1 MGMPRILSRPLFVV
15 PATLAAVLLAVYAC
29 EKPVGTAP
37 STTAVAVVA
46 VTPPSGTV
54 VVGGTMQFAATPEDP
69 NGNPLSGRSVTW
81 ASSAPG
87 TASVDG
93 SGMVR
98 GVAVGSATLTATSE
112 GKSGTALVTVASV
125 PVASVAVTPP
135 TVAIPQGQTVQ
146 LSATPKDASGN
157 ALGGRVITWAS
168 GNTAVATVSG
178 SGRVTA
184 VAPGAATITATS
196 EGQSGTA
203 SVTVTAPPPPGACL
217 TSSATWQNTAFATQ
231 TGSFTA
237 EFDATPN
244 TAAMD
249 GTVGLG
255 AGAAASNADLAV
267 IVRFNPSGQIDARNG
282 GAYAAANAIP
292 YSAGTSYHFRL
303 VVDLATHSYSAYVTP
318 AGGAEAT
325 LGSGFAFRTEQSAV
339 TTLADWAEQAGTGT
353 HTVCNFSLGGTTPA
367 PVATVSVSPAT
378 ANVLIGAT
386 VQLTATPK
394 DANGTP
400 LSGRVVT
407 WASDNQAVATVSASG
422 LVTAQ
427 AVGTAT
433 LTATSEGKSGTAAIT
448 VTDVAVASVDVAPA
462 TASVPVNGTVQ
473 LVATPKDG
481 SGTPLSGRVVTWASS
496 STTIATV
503 SASGLVTGKAAGS
516 ATITATSEGKS
527 GTASITVTP
536 VPVATVT
543 VSPASQTLQ
552 TGGAVQLTATPRDAS
567 GNPLSGR
574 TITWASANQ
583 AVATVSATG
592 LVTAQAVGTATIT
605 ATSEGK
611 SGTAAITVVAP
622 PPPGSG
628 VVFVGAG
635 DIGDCSRTS
644 DDSTGALIRRLNP
657 DAVFSAG
664 DNAYPDGTA
673 TEFATC
679 FDPAWGSFKA
689 KIHPVPGNHEYH
701 QTGALPYF
709 QYFGAAAG
717 DPATGYYSYDLGD
730 WHIIALNGEISA
742 GAGSAQETWLKA
754 DLAASTKTCT
764 LAYMHRPRFSAGYHG
779 SNSSMQALWQDLYDA
794 GAELWIAGHNHDY
807 ERFAPQTA
815 SGVADPARGIREF
828 VVGTGGAG
836 TEAWSTTPPIANEEA
851 WANPVFGV
859 LKLTLRAGGYD
870 WEFIPIAGYTFTDSG
885 SGTCH

>member
-146 LSATPKDASGN
+146 LTATPKDASGN

-407 WASDNQAVATVSASG
+407 WASDNQAVATVSA
-422 LVTAQ
+422 
-427 AVGTAT
+427 
-433 LTATSEGKSGTAAIT
+433 
-448 VTDVAVASVDVAPA
+448 
-462 TASVPVNGTVQ
+462 
-473 LVATPKDG
+473 
-481 SGTPLSGRVVTWASS
+481 
-496 STTIATV
+496 
-503 SASGLVTGKAAGS
+503 
-516 ATITATSEGKS
+516 
-527 GTASITVTP
+527 
-536 VPVATVT
+536 
-543 VSPASQTLQ
+543 
-552 TGGAVQLTATPRDAS
+552 
-567 GNPLSGR
+567 
-574 TITWASANQ
+574 
-583 AVATVSATG
+583 TG

-611 SGTAAITVVAP
+611 SGTAAITVTTVSGAAFGHVFIVAEENHNYADVV
-622 PPPGSG
+622 GSASMPYLNG
-628 VVFVGAG
+628 LSTQYGLATNYYANTHPSIGNYFELTTGDTIINNDGFTGTVTNDNIIRELVKAGRTWKAYVEGYPSYDANHVPMSYFSDIRNDATQAAHMVPFTQLASDLANGTLPQFSFITPNTCNDAHSCSLSTADTWLRTNIDPVIQSAAFQKDGLLIIWWDESANDHTNGGGKAAWTVVSPFAKRGYQSTTFYRHQSTLRLMLRALGVFVYPG
-635 DIGDCSRTS
+635 DAAT
-644 DDSTGALIRRLNP
+644 AP
-657 DAVFSAG
+657 DM
-664 DNAYPDGTA
+664 D
-673 TEFATC
+673 EFFTIPL
-679 FDPAWGSFKA
+679 PA
-689 KIHPVPGNHEYH
+689 
-701 QTGALPYF
+701 ALP
-709 QYFGAAAG
+709 AAG
-717 DPATGYYSYDLGD
+717 
-730 WHIIALNGEISA
+730 
-742 GAGSAQETWLKA
+742 
-754 DLAASTKTCT
+754 
-764 LAYMHRPRFSAGYHG
+764 HR
-779 SNSSMQALWQDLYDA
+779 
-794 GAELWIAGHNHDY
+794 
-807 ERFAPQTA
+807 
-815 SGVADPARGIREF
+815 
-828 VVGTGGAG
+828 
-836 TEAWSTTPPIANEEA
+836 
-851 WANPVFGV
+851 
-859 LKLTLRAGGYD
+859 
-870 WEFIPIAGYTFTDSG
+870 
-885 SGTCH
+885 

>member
-1 MGMPRILSRPLFVV
+1 MRKPRILSRPLLVV
-15 PATLAAVLLAVYAC
+15 SATVAAALLAVYAC

-54 VVGGTMQFAATPEDP
+54 VVGATMQFAATPEDP
-69 NGNPLSGRSVTW
+69 NGNPLSGRAVTW
-81 ASSAPG
+81 GSSAPG
-87 TASVDG
+87 VASVDG

-98 GVAVGSATLTATSE
+98 GVAVGAATITATSE
-112 GKSGTALVTVASV
+112 GKSGTASVTVASV
-125 PVASVAVTPP
+125 PVAAVAVTPP
-135 TVAIPQGQTVQ
+135 AVTIPQGQTVQ
-146 LSATPKDASGN
+146 LTATPQDASGN

-168 GNTAVATVSG
+168 GNRAVATVSG
-178 SGRVTA
+178 SGLVRA

-203 SVTVTAPPPPGACL
+203 SVTVTAPPPPGTCL

-231 TGSFTA
+231 TGAFTA

-244 TAAMD
+244 SAAMD
-249 GTVGLG
+249 GTVGLA
-255 AGAAASNADLAV
+255 AGVAASNTDLAV
-267 IVRFNPSGQIDARNG
+267 ILRFNPSGQIDARNG
-282 GAYAAANAIP
+282 GAYAAASVMA

-325 LGSGFAFRTEQSAV
+325 LASGFAFRTEQSAV
-339 TTLADWAEQAGTGT
+339 TALAQWALQAGTGT

-407 WASDNQAVATVSASG
+407 WASNNQAVATVSASG

-433 LTATSEGKSGTAAIT
+433 ITATSEGKSGTAAIT

-481 SGTPLSGRVVTWASS
+481 SGTPLAGRVVTWASS

-503 SASGLVTGKAAGS
+503 SASGLVTGKAAGT

-536 VPVATVT
+536 VPVAAVT
-543 VSPASQTLQ
+543 VSPASQTIQ

-567 GNPLSGR
+567 GTPLSGR
-574 TITWASANQ
+574 TITWASDHTG
-583 AVATVSATG
+583 VATVSATG
-592 LVTAQAVGTATIT
+592 LVTGAGVGTATIT

-611 SGTAAITVVAP
+611 SGTAAITVTTVSGAAFGHVFIVAEENHNYADVV
-622 PPPGSG
+622 GSASMPYLNG
-628 VVFVGAG
+628 LSTQYGLATNYFANSHPS
-635 DIGDCSRTS
+635 IGNYFEV
-644 DDSTGALIRRLNP
+644 STGDTIINNDSFTGTVTNDNIIREL
-657 DAVFSAG
+657 VKAG
-664 DNAYPDGTA
+664 RTWKAYV
-673 TEFATC
+673 E
-679 FDPAWGSFKA
+679 
-689 KIHPVPGNHEYH
+689 
-701 QTGALPYF
+701 
-709 QYFGAAAG
+709 
-717 DPATGYYSYDLGD
+717 GYPSYDANHVPMSYFSDIRNDATQAARMVPFTQLASD
-730 WHIIALNGEISA
+730 LANGTLPQFSFITPNTCNDAHSCSLSTA
-742 GAGSAQETWLKA
+742 DTWLKTKI
-754 DLAASTKTCT
+754 DPLIQSAAFQKDGLLIIWWDESASDHTNGGGKVAWTVVSPFAKRGYQST
-764 LAYMHRPRFSAGYHG
+764 AFYRHQS
-779 SNSSMQALWQDLYDA
+779 
-794 GAELWIAGHNHDY
+794 
-807 ERFAPQTA
+807 
-815 SGVADPARGIREF
+815 
-828 VVGTGGAG
+828 
-836 TEAWSTTPPIANEEA
+836 
-851 WANPVFGV
+851 
-859 LKLTLRAGGYD
+859 TLRLMLRALGVFVYPGD
-870 WEFIPIAGYTFTDSG
+870 AATAPDMDEFFTIPLPAAPAAVG
-885 SGTCH
+885 HR

>member
-1 MGMPRILSRPLFVV
+1 MRKPRILSRPLLVV
-15 PATLAAVLLAVYAC
+15 SATVAAALLAVYAC

-54 VVGGTMQFAATPEDP
+54 VVGATMQFAATPEDP
-69 NGNPLSGRSVTW
+69 NGNPLSGRAVTW
-81 ASSAPG
+81 GSSAPG
-87 TASVDG
+87 VASVDG

-98 GVAVGSATLTATSE
+98 GVAVGAATITATSE
-112 GKSGTALVTVASV
+112 GKSGTASVTVASV
-125 PVASVAVTPP
+125 PVAAVAVTPP
-135 TVAIPQGQTVQ
+135 AVTIPQGQTVQ
-146 LSATPKDASGN
+146 LTATPQDASGN

-178 SGRVTA
+178 SGLVRA

-203 SVTVTAPPPPGACL
+203 SVTVTAPPPPGTCL

-231 TGSFTA
+231 TGAFTA

-244 TAAMD
+244 SAAMD
-249 GTVGLG
+249 GTVGLA
-255 AGAAASNADLAV
+255 AGVAASNTDLAV
-267 IVRFNPSGQIDARNG
+267 ILRFNPSGQIDARNG
-282 GAYAAANAIP
+282 GAYAAASVMA

-325 LGSGFAFRTEQSAV
+325 LASGFAFRTEQSAV
-339 TTLADWAEQAGTGT
+339 TALAQWALQAGTGT

-407 WASDNQAVATVSASG
+407 WASNNQAVATVSASG

-433 LTATSEGKSGTAAIT
+433 ITATSEGKSGTAAIT

-481 SGTPLSGRVVTWASS
+481 SGTPLAGRVVTWASS

-503 SASGLVTGKAAGS
+503 SASGLVTGKAAGT

-536 VPVATVT
+536 VPVAAVT
-543 VSPASQTLQ
+543 VSPASQTIQ

-567 GNPLSGR
+567 GTPLSGR
-574 TITWASANQ
+574 TITWASDHTG
-583 AVATVSATG
+583 VATVSATG
-592 LVTAQAVGTATIT
+592 LVTGAGVGTATIT

-611 SGTAAITVVAP
+611 SGTAAITVIAP
-622 PPPGSG
+622 PPPGSD
-628 VVFVGAG
+628 VVFIGAG
-635 DIGDCSRTS
+635 DIGDCTRTS
-644 DDSTGALIRRLNP
+644 DDSTGALIARLNP

-717 DPATGYYSYDLGD
+717 DPAKGYYSYDLGD

-764 LAYMHRPRFSAGYHG
+764 MAYIHRPRFSAGYHG
-779 SNSSMQALWQDLYDA
+779 SNSSMQAMWQDLYDA

-815 SGVADPARGIREF
+815 TGVADPARGLREF

>member
-1 MGMPRILSRPLFVV
+1 MRKPRILSRPLLVV
-15 PATLAAVLLAVYAC
+15 SATVAAALLAVYAC

-54 VVGGTMQFAATPEDP
+54 VVGATMQFAATPEDP
-69 NGNPLSGRSVTW
+69 NGNPLSGRAVTW
-81 ASSAPG
+81 GSSAPG
-87 TASVDG
+87 VASVDG

-98 GVAVGSATLTATSE
+98 GVAVGAATITATSE
-112 GKSGTALVTVASV
+112 GKSGTASVTVASV
-125 PVASVAVTPP
+125 PVAAVAVTPP
-135 TVAIPQGQTVQ
+135 AVTIPQGQTVQ
-146 LSATPKDASGN
+146 LTATPQDASGNALGGRVITWASGNRAVATVSGSGLVTAVAPGAATITATSEGQSGTASVTVASVPVAAVAVTPPTVTIPQGQTVQLTATPQDASGN

-178 SGRVTA
+178 SGLVRA

-203 SVTVTAPPPPGACL
+203 SVTVTAPPPPGTCL

-231 TGSFTA
+231 TGAFTA

-244 TAAMD
+244 SAAMD
-249 GTVGLG
+249 GTVGLA
-255 AGAAASNADLAV
+255 AGVAASNTDLAV
-267 IVRFNPSGQIDARNG
+267 ILRFNPSGQIDARNG
-282 GAYAAANAIP
+282 GAYAAASVMA

-325 LGSGFAFRTEQSAV
+325 LASGFAFRTEQSAV
-339 TTLADWAEQAGTGT
+339 TALAQWALQAGTGT

-400 LSGRVVT
+400 LSGRVMT
-407 WASDNQAVATVSASG
+407 WASNNTGVATVSASG
-422 LVTAQ
+422 LVT
-427 AVGTAT
+427 G
-433 LTATSEGKSGTAAIT
+433 EG
-448 VTDVAVASVDVAPA
+448 
-462 TASVPVNGTVQ
+462 
-473 LVATPKDG
+473 
-481 SGTPLSGRVVTWASS
+481 
-496 STTIATV
+496 
-503 SASGLVTGKAAGS
+503 
-516 ATITATSEGKS
+516 
-527 GTASITVTP
+527 
-536 VPVATVT
+536 
-543 VSPASQTLQ
+543 
-552 TGGAVQLTATPRDAS
+552 
-567 GNPLSGR
+567 
-574 TITWASANQ
+574 
-583 AVATVSATG
+583 
-592 LVTAQAVGTATIT
+592 VGTATIT

-611 SGTAAITVVAP
+611 SGTAAITVIAP
-622 PPPGSG
+622 PPPGSD
-628 VVFVGAG
+628 VVFIGAG
-635 DIGDCSRTS
+635 DIGDCTRTS
-644 DDSTGALIRRLNP
+644 DDSTGALIARLNP

-679 FDPAWGSFKA
+679 FDPAWGRFKA

-717 DPATGYYSYDLGD
+717 DPAKGYYSYDLGD

-764 LAYMHRPRFSAGYHG
+764 MAYIHRPRFSAGYHG
-779 SNSSMQALWQDLYDA
+779 SNSSMQAMWQDLYDA

-815 SGVADPARGIREF
+815 TGVADPARGLREF